1 MRVGID
7 HTFFEA
13 GDGHD
18 YFECR
23 SRRKLSLGGAIVE
36 RPELIGGQRIPL
48 AALNATGE
56 NIGIEGRRAG
66 EGENRAAMNIDGEDV
81 ALLNLESLVVRL

>member
-1 MRVGID
+1 MVQIDRAMAACFQSRKCRLPKEKNRDRNMRVGID

-23 SRRKLSLGGAIVE
+23 SRRKLSLGGAIVSGLSYGE
-36 RPELIGGQRIPL
+36 PAHSTRRP
-48 AALNATGE
+48 
-56 NIGIEGRRAG
+56 
-66 EGENRAAMNIDGEDV
+66 
-81 ALLNLESLVVRL
+81 